1 MKERIRK
8 LLEKS
13 SKYLA
18 SRIIEEF
25 LFFPLSL
32 VVGYIFYHFLLP
44 QASDT
49 VGWLQTN
56 GRVLQDAI
64 QSGYLR
70 ETVFRNAEGKWA
82 ISVEFGG
89 QPWIPFIHVIIYY
102 AFLVTLLVGS
112 LSCLTYVSYRY
123 HKFSRFKKNCTY
135 RRPSSNFR
143 KTVSLGLVATLIL
156 ISLVGSVGIN
166 TNPNAI
172 IPAEPSNGL
181 PPIEIHIT
189 DTVTISVQVGAIVK
203 ADPPV
208 IEKNNITG
216 QFCVIIES
224 PSLSWNSS
232 DIIESTILLNNETHP
247 HSTFVKTESNGTVLM
262 LAQFNEE
269 SLKNIIQDA
278 VSVNLGNVT
287 ISVSGELRNGYS
299 FAGNT
304 QLGIEA

>member
-13 SKYLA
+13 WKYLA

-32 VVGYIFYHFLLP
+32 FVGYIFYYFLLP
-44 QASDT
+44 QANDT
-49 VGWLQTN
+49 VGWLQTS

-70 ETVFRNAEGKWA
+70 ETVFKNAEGKWA
-82 ISVEFGG
+82 ISAEFGG
-89 QPWIPFIHVIIYY
+89 QPWIPFIHVGIYY

-112 LSCLTYVSYRY
+112 FSFLTYVSYRY
-123 HKFSRFKKNCTY
+123 HKFNRFKKNCTY

-143 KTVSLGLVATLIL
+143 KTISLGLVAALIL

-181 PPIEIHIT
+181 PPVEIHMS
-189 DTVTISVQVGAIVK
+189 DAVTISVQVSAVVK

-216 QFCVIIES
+216 QFCVTIES
-224 PSLSWNSS
+224 PSPSWNAS
-232 DIIESTILLNNETHP
+232 DIVESTILLNNETHP
-247 HSTFVKTESNGTVLM
+247 HSTFVQSESNGTVLM

-269 SLKNIIQDA
+269 SLKNLIQEA
-278 VSVNLGNVT
+278 VSVNLGNIT
-287 ISVSGELRNGYS
+287 LNVSGELRNGYT

-304 QLGIEA
+304 QLAIEA